1 MNQIIRMKTHGLF
14 ISIALI
20 CLSATAQQS
29 TQTQVND
36 SLPLISLEEVQ
47 LVGIRAN
54 DNTPVTFTN
63 LTQREL
69 APRNLGQDIPI
80 LLNYLPAVVTTSDAG
95 AGIGYTGIR
104 VRGTDATR
112 VNVTLN
118 GIPYNDSES
127 QGTFWVNLPD
137 FASSVA
143 QVQLQRGVGTS
154 TNGPAAFGASLNI
167 QTRAVVAEPLVEVS
181 SSMGSFQTSRNNLQF
196 STGLLNDRFTLSGR
210 FSNIQSEG
218 YVERASSNL
227 KSYFLQATYQE
238 KNTLLKGL
246 FFGGHEVTYQSW
258 YGVDAPT
265 LETNRRFNP
274 AGALFDQNGTP
285 MGFYDNQVDN
295 YTQDHF
301 QLHWN
306 EQLNSTWNFSL
317 GLNYTYGRGFYE
329 EYNDL
334 WYTENSSFGPETSYS
349 YLQIPLNETLANPV
363 QTTENISQK
372 WLDNDY
378 YVLTLGVNYQDAN
391 TSFNFGGLASRYIGD
406 HFGVLLWGQQIGET
420 LPNHRF
426 YENQGIKTE
435 GSTFFKLSQ
444 ALNPSWNAFVD
455 VQLRG
460 IDYQVSGVVAG
471 PSELQVSD
479 QFLFFNPKAGLTYTV
494 SSAQRLYFSVA
505 KAQREPNRTDYENGS
520 PKPEKLTDFEL
531 GWRMNTD
538 PLQLQANLYW
548 MNYKDQLVL
557 TGALDAVGA
566 PIRQNVGQSRR
577 IGLEVEAQWQFL
589 DYFIWKP
596 NLALSSNKNLDF
608 YFERDGILEELANTN
623 LAYSPNVIIGNALL
637 YAPSTVFQLGLLS
650 KYVGKQFMGNID
662 AASSLLKAYFVS
674 DLSAVWTWQPNTWCD
689 RIQWSVLINNI
700 FNNPYESNGYFY
712 TYDDTW
718 TNPGQIKTIEG
729 AGYYPQAGIHFLA
742 GVNVRF

>member
-1 MNQIIRMKTHGLF
+1 LNQIIRMKTHGLF
-14 ISIALI
+14 ISIALLS
-20 CLSATAQQS
+20 LSATAQQS

-54 DNTPVTFTN
+54 ENTPVTFTN

-258 YGVDAPT
+258 YGVDAGT

-274 AGALFDQNGTP
+274 AGAMFDQNGTP

-363 QTTENISQK
+363 QATENISQK

-471 PSELQVSD
+471 PFELQVSD

-623 LAYSPNVIIGNALL
+623 LAYSPNLIIGNALL

-689 RIQWSVLINNI
+689 RIQWSVVINNI
-700 FNNPYESNGYFY
+700 FNTQYESNGYFY

-718 TNPGQIKTIEG
+718 TNPGQTKTIEG

>member
-1 MNQIIRMKTHGLF
+1 MKTHGLF

-20 CLSATAQQS
+20 SLSATAQQS

-54 DNTPVTFTN
+54 ENTPVTFTN

-95 AGIGYTGIR
+95 AGVGYTGIR

-258 YGVDAPT
+258 YGVDAGT

-274 AGALFDQNGTP
+274 AGAMFDQNGTP

-363 QTTENISQK
+363 QASENISQK

-479 QFLFFNPKAGLTYTV
+479 QFLFFNPKAGLTYKV
-494 SSAQRLYFSVA
+494 SSAQQLYFSVA

-520 PKPEKLTDFEL
+520 PKPEKLTDYEL

-689 RIQWSVLINNI
+689 RIQWSVVINNI
-700 FNNPYESNGYFY
+700 FNTQYESNGYFY

>member
-1 MNQIIRMKTHGLF
+1 
-14 ISIALI
+14 
-20 CLSATAQQS
+20 
-29 TQTQVND
+29 
-36 SLPLISLEEVQ
+36 
-47 LVGIRAN
+47 
-54 DNTPVTFTN
+54 
-63 LTQREL
+63 
-69 APRNLGQDIPI
+69 
-80 LLNYLPAVVTTSDAG
+80 
-95 AGIGYTGIR
+95 
-104 VRGTDATR
+104 
-112 VNVTLN
+112 
-118 GIPYNDSES
+118 
-127 QGTFWVNLPD
+127 
-137 FASSVA
+137 
-143 QVQLQRGVGTS
+143 
-154 TNGPAAFGASLNI
+154 
-167 QTRAVVAEPLVEVS
+167 
-181 SSMGSFQTSRNNLQF
+181 
-196 STGLLNDRFTLSGR
+196 
-210 FSNIQSEG
+210 
-218 YVERASSNL
+218 
-227 KSYFLQATYQE
+227 
-238 KNTLLKGL
+238 
-246 FFGGHEVTYQSW
+246 
-258 YGVDAPT
+258 
-265 LETNRRFNP
+265 
-274 AGALFDQNGTP
+274 
-285 MGFYDNQVDN
+285 
-295 YTQDHF
+295 
-301 QLHWN
+301 
-306 EQLNSTWNFSL
+306 
-317 GLNYTYGRGFYE
+317 
-329 EYNDL
+329 
-334 WYTENSSFGPETSYS
+334 
-349 YLQIPLNETLANPV
+349 
-363 QTTENISQK
+363 
-372 WLDNDY
+372 
-378 YVLTLGVNYQDAN
+378 
-391 TSFNFGGLASRYIGD
+391 
-406 HFGVLLWGQQIGET
+406 LLWGQQIGET

-662 AASSLLKAYFVS
+662 AASSLLNAYFVS

-689 RIQWSVLINNI
+689 RIQWSVVINNI
-700 FNNPYESNGYFY
+700 FNTQYESNGYFY

>member
-20 CLSATAQQS
+20 SLSATAQQS

-54 DNTPVTFTN
+54 ENTPITFTN

-95 AGIGYTGIR
+95 AGVGYTGIR

-167 QTRAVVAEPLVEVS
+167 QTRAVVAEPLVEMS
-181 SSMGSFQTSRNNLQF
+181 SSIGSFQTSRNNLQF

-306 EQLNSTWNFSL
+306 EQLNSKWNFSL
-317 GLNYTYGRGFYE
+317 GLNYTYGRGYYE

-349 YLQIPLNETLANPV
+349 YLQIPLNETLANRV
-363 QTTENISQK
+363 QASENISQK

-378 YVLTLGVNYQDAN
+378 YVLTLGVNYQDTN

-471 PSELQVSD
+471 PFELQVSD

-689 RIQWSVLINNI
+689 RIQWSVVINNI
-700 FNNPYESNGYFY
+700 FNTQYESNGYFY